1 MLPGF
6 PLEEDPG
13 KAHPAEAAID
23 LAFQAK
29 SMLLSGPTLS
39 RLPYALREA
48 IDAPRD
54 GCVIPNLT
62 IDEDITVIPA

>member
-1 MLPGF
+1 MEFSSMLPGF

-29 SMLLSGPTLS
+29 SMLLSGPTLLAFRTRFEKQS
-39 RLPYALREA
+39 MRH
-48 IDAPRD
+48 
-54 GCVIPNLT
+54 G
-62 IDEDITVIPA
+62 TVA